1 MMIRS
6 FVAVARRTSSI
17 VVKRTLA
24 PPSQPI
30 SIQDLGRL
38 FCTQPSNEGIKT
50 ENCGTIED
58 DDDDIEWEDM
68 VIVGP
73 GGAEYGG
80 PTRGGTHKE
89 PTRFGD
95 WERRGRCS
103 DF

>member
-30 SIQDLGRL
+30 NIQDLGRF

-58 DDDDIEWEDM
+58 DDDDIEKLLSSHPD
-68 VIVGP
+68 IVSLLD
-73 GGAEYGG
+73 GA
-80 PTRGGTHKE
+80 TQ
-89 PTRFGD
+89 
-95 WERRGRCS
+95 S
-103 DF
+103 Q